1 MTQHAKGTFE
11 VKVVPQ
17 PADDPAAGPF
27 SRLFLDKQFKGD
39 SDAASK
45 GQMMGAGTAVEG
57 SVVYVAFELVTG
69 TLSGRAGTF
78 VLQHAGTMRK
88 GATTMV
94 VTVVPDS
101 GTGDLCRPERQDD
114 HRHRRETALSGPFRI
129 LSRSSAAIA
138 MSVAACRGNRPDD
151 RPRLGRR
158 PPRRG

>member
-1 MTQHAKGTFE
+1 MQPLFPLLSAVMIATPALQAHQEAPMTQHAKGTFE

-39 SDAASK
+39 LDATSK
-45 GQMMGAGTAVEG
+45 GQMMSAGTAVEG
-57 SVVYVAFELVTG
+57 SAAYVAFELVTG

-101 GTGDLCRPERQDD
+101 GTGDLVG
-114 HRHRRETALSGPFRI
+114 LSGKMTI
-129 LSRSSAAIA
+129 VIEGKQHSYDLEYSLDQA
-138 MSVAACRGNRPDD
+138 
-151 RPRLGRR
+151 PR
-158 PPRRG
+158 